1 MQVICI
7 NALNKPKQIP
17 DNKWVTEGEIYTV
30 VRLVRLNLQQN
41 KLGIVLEEI
50 DLDES
55 CFPYHY
61 FDADRFSPV
70 VNLEVSAEYEKEEEL
85 NLESV

>member
-1 MQVICI
+1 MSLQVICI
-7 NALNKPKQIP
+7 NASNKPKQIP
-17 DNKWVTEGEIYTV
+17 DNKWVKEGEIYTIL
-30 VRLVRLNLQQN
+30 RLVRMNLQQN

-50 DLDES
+50 ELDES

-70 VNLEVSAEYEKEEEL
+70 QLITKKEEVKEEDL
-85 NLESV
+85 MEV